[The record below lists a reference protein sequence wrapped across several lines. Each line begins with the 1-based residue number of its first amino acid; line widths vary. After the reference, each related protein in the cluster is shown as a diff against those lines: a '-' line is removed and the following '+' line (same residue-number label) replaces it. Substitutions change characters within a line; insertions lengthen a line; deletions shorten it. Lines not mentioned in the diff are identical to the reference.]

1 MSLAKECARA
11 FLEGKRIKLK
21 TVIDDLLEFVLH
33 CNDYIVLVC
42 FHEDGPYFKDKGREA
57 RLQNAVQDRINSL
70 TREQL
75 PSIKNDFFQL
85 ASRFDNCTDPAVID
99 ALTEAFTQLLDS
111 VTLENCPDWATY
123 ALLNI
128 EEGDMEPKETVPH
141 WKALAERL
149 TG

>member
-57 RLQNAVQDRINSL
+57 RLQNAV
-70 TREQL
+70 